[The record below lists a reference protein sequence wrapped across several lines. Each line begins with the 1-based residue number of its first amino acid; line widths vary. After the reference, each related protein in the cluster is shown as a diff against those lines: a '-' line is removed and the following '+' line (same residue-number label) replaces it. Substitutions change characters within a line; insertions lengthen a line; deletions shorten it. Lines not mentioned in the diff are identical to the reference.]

1 MNLKNRTMNILNIT
15 TISGLRGGDIQMHTI
30 YKLLKTYNSLN
41 QYILCPDDS
50 DLYEMNKEFDENFIS
65 YKKSNKIFSAIKPIL
80 KTIKEKNIN
89 IIHVH
94 DSSALS
100 AVLIASIFF
109 SSEIKIIFSR
119 KRDKAIKRNILG
131 KIKYGNKRI
140 DKIVCVSN
148 AVASVFDYIIKDKS
162 KIQVI
167 YDGIDVSKFE
177 ISKPLNLIRDEIGVS
192 DDYKIVGNIAALE
205 NQKDIKTFVN
215 AVEYVKQMKPYLN
228 VKYVIIGEG
237 KEREKLEVYI
247 KDKKLEGDIYFFG
260 FRKNVN
266 ELLPEFDVF
275 MMSSISEGLP
285 LTIYEAFA
293 CKVPVVS
300 TKAGGIPE
308 AVINNFS
315 GLTSE
320 IKDYKSLGDNLIK
333 ILTDDKLKKIII
345 ENAFQMVKERFDL
358 PVLEKNYYHLYKTI

>member
-1 MNLKNRTMNILNIT
+1 MLWHLLLIT
-15 TISGLRGGDIQMHTI
+15 L
-30 YKLLKTYNSLN
+30 YK
-41 QYILCPDDS
+41 
-50 DLYEMNKEFDENFIS
+50 
-65 YKKSNKIFSAIKPIL
+65 IKIL
-80 KTIKEKNIN
+80 K
-89 IIHVH
+89 
-94 DSSALS
+94 
-100 AVLIASIFF
+100 
-109 SSEIKIIFSR
+109 
-119 KRDKAIKRNILG
+119 
-131 KIKYGNKRI
+131 KIKYGKKRI
-140 DKIVCVSN
+140 DKIVCLSN

-285 LTIYEAFA
+285 LTIYEVFA

-333 ILTDDKLKKIII
+333 ILTDDNLKDLLI
-345 ENAFQMVKERFDL
+345 ERSEERRVGKERR
-358 PVLEKNYYHLYKTI
+358 